1 MKKYYANSDSAI
13 VKGFDVIEVS
23 PNCSDEQ
30 SDQAIEEPNDNIE
43 KPLEEEVNL
52 DEWTFFNQSDDYVS
66 KVLEEMEKA
75 EKPPEEVN
83 LDVNPDDWMFFNQSD
98 DYVSKVFEEM
108 ENKEQENS

>member
-1 MKKYYANSDSAI
+1 MKKYFINSDSAI

-43 KPLEEEVNL
+43 KPLEEEINL

-66 KVLEEMEKA
+66 KVLDEMENT
-75 EKPPEEVN
+75 EKPPEEELN
-83 LDVNPDDWMFFNQSD
+83 LDDWMFFNQSD
-98 DYVSKVFEEM
+98 DYVSKVLEEM
-108 ENKEQENS
+108 ESTEKDNSQA